1 MQNILVTG
9 GAGYIGNVLIR
20 NLLKKD
26 FKVTVFDNFYY
37 NQFNS
42 ILDLVSSKNLN
53 IIENDVRNTKDLLNQ
68 VKLNDIVIPLAGIVG
83 APACSRNE
91 KLATEVNTVQIK
103 EISKN
108 LSKDQIVILPVT
120 NSGYGIGKEGI
131 YCDEKS
137 PLNPIS
143 HYGKT
148 KVEAEKYIVDKNNF
162 VSMRL
167 ATVFGVSGR
176 MRTDLLV
183 NDFVYKA
190 YNEKSLIL
198 FESHFKRNY
207 IHIQD
212 ISDAIIKILS
222 DFNNFKNEIYNVGI
236 NEANLSKK
244 ELAYKIKDHLPDLE
258 ITEDEFAKDPDKRN
272 YIVSNDKIYNKG
284 WKPTKTL
291 DDGIEELI
299 KCYRFF
305 KNKNSSNI

>member
-1 MQNILVTG
+1 MKNILVTG

-137 PLNPIS
+137 ALNPIS

-183 NDFVYKA
+183 NNFVYKA

-244 ELAYKIKDHLPDLE
+244 ELAHKIKNHLPDLE
-258 ITEDEFAKDPDKRN
+258 ISEDEFAQDPDKRN